1 MPATCR
7 SMPARSSSGSTIS
20 DRVTEGRDRK
30 ASGVLPVAGPNTS
43 GPKLITWPR
52 NTERSWASTW
62 ISRSTS
68 AARSS
73 LVPMTWRVTS
83 VFRMPRPDGLNM
95 IASLSTPSRTR

>member
-20 DRVTEGRDRK
+20 ERATEGRVRK
-30 ASGVLPVAGPNTS
+30 VSGVLPVAGPNTS

-52 NTERSWASTW
+52 NSERSWASTW

-68 AARSS
+68 AARSW
-73 LVPMTWRVTS
+73 LVPMTWRFTS
-83 VFRMPRPDGLNM
+83 VRRMPRPEGLNM
-95 IASLSTPSRTR
+95 IASRSPPSRTR